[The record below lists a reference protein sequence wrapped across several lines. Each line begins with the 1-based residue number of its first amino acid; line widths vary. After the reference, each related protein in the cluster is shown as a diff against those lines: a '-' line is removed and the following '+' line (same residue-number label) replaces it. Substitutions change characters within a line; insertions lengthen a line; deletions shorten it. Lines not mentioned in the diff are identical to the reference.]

1 MKWIKFLA
9 FFTPLHVFA
18 QSAILENPDI
28 VWAAYITQDWEM
40 EHPLEK
46 EWDAGVITIKNMPKH
61 SAGLQYSTPIFTE
74 LLFEAIESH
83 KLEVFDEPDCK
94 TPITMDSMVSK
105 MYGSGENWVVT
116 FDPVTYEE
124 QIVICKSEIFFDRD
138 FTGWRTHSILY
149 YNSKLA
155 AWGVEVMAMAPL
167 MKSYVKSYENPEII
181 PLFWFKPINRP
192 RNIGNKEITWA
203 KKTFSGATEQ
213 TTIFLAPDSLVKVT
227 PGFEHPYQHY
237 VEAFANKRRSVFYD
251 SRMEHKLSMADRKNM
266 LVNRDSLLEFD
277 PETYETYT
285 VIIPPK
291 VKSENVT
298 QLRLVQIWAWDAEKS
313 RLYIWLDAV
322 APLYIRDLN
331 IKIGRS
337 WSFPLFYQKV
347 RR

>member
-1 MKWIKFLA
+1 MMRWVSILLA
-9 FFTPLHVFA
+9 SYPFFMSA
-18 QSAILENPDI
+18 QSKILADPDI

-40 EHPLEK
+40 DITLEK

-74 LLFEAIESH
+74 LLFEAIQSN

-124 QIVICKSEIFFDRD
+124 QIVICKSGIFFDRD
-138 FTGWRTHSILY
+138 FKGWRTHSILY
-149 YNSKLA
+149 YNAKLA
-155 AWGVEVMAMAPL
+155 AWGAEVMAMAPL

-203 KKTFSGATEQ
+203 KKIFSGATEE
-213 TTIFLAPDSLVKVT
+213 TTVFLEPDSLVKVT
-227 PGFEHPYQHY
+227 PGFEHPYQHFIE
-237 VEAFANKRRSVFYD
+237 VFANKRRSVFYD

-277 PETYETYT
+277 PETNETSI
-285 VIIPPK
+285 VVRPAK
-291 VKSENVT
+291 VKSDHVK

-313 RLYIWLDAV
+313 RLYIWLDSV
-322 APLYIRDLN
+322 APIYLRDPFDIR
-331 IKIGRS
+331 G
-337 WSFPLFYQKV
+337 FPLFYQKV